1 MFPNDL
7 DLSTNLCANQ
17 FKALTSPP
25 SLSNPWAFDCCLCTG
40 GGEFEPCLETVEH
53 KCFISHMKELKG
65 IRKEST
71 FIRKFFTMKNDTYMQ

>member
-25 SLSNPWAFDCCLCTG
+25 SLSNPWVFACCLCTG
-40 GGEFEPCLETVEH
+40 GGEFEPCMETVEH